1 MCPNHLLYGVLAMVH
16 ATLKLQGISCAAC
29 AHNIETAMQLV
40 AGVSEGSVNYGA
52 EQASVTY
59 DPRTTS
65 LPQIQA
71 AIADAGYGAYPLQDT
86 NPLVADDVKI
96 TTRRAE
102 QRVLRRK
109 VWVSGIHQRHLDDRR
124 TTHDDGTTSTADPRR
139 VTPSLGATCASH
151 SGAVLVWPAQIAPTP
166 GKRLSATAAE
176 SNFLRWLGSRD
187 ETG

>member
-16 ATLKLQGISCAAC
+16 ATLKLQGMSCAAC

-86 NPLVADDVKI
+86 NPLVADDVEI

-109 VWVSGIHQRHLDDRR
+109 VWVSGILSGILMIGGLPMMTGLHLPLIPAELHHPWVQFVLATPVQFWCGQHKLHQL
-124 TTHDDGTTSTADPRR
+124 
-139 VTPSLGATCASH
+139 L
-151 SGAVLVWPAQIAPTP
+151 
-166 GKRLSATAAE
+166 E
-176 SNFLRWLGSRD
+176 SV
-187 ETG
+187 